1 METPD
6 VNLLIIDPQNDF
18 YLNPPDAI
26 GALPVPGS
34 DRDITNIVK
43 MLNKLKQPTKI
54 YVSLDTHTRN
64 HIANASL
71 WKIVDIENMS
81 EDNKKKFIGKSPP
94 SCTSVAHELSESQ
107 TTNESATI
115 QEVADGMVEKWIGTP
130 FSETVL
136 TEEQKPLLKQKLV
149 IEPNFEK
156 IGSLTRNEKDVL
168 TKWFEYYYEEVTKKN
183 GLTLWADHCIEETR
197 GHDVVHELK
206 SKLDVFENVEY
217 HIKGQN
223 FLTEMFSIM
232 KADVVYDSLDP
243 RIMREFSQNEREV
256 LDKYAYT
263 GSVGTGLFKD
273 LPKTDTSLIKNRKS
287 DVPDHVYLKT
297 GFNAQLFEKLCE
309 EGRPIVICGE
319 ALTHCVLNSFVDI
332 ITELEKKNKTNEIWL
347 IANASSPIPGTEKP
361 AIQKYKANVL
371 DKSGSLKTFIKFKKI
386 NDEGELEALLSF
398 EEFLSISGL
407 QKSTGGKRQTR
418 RVKLFS
424 KHASKRKNKKIIK
437 SKTNKQFKMLFARVN
452 KKYTRAKH

>member
-1 METPD
+1 MENSD

-18 YLNPPDAI
+18 YFNPPAAI

-43 MLNKLKQPTKI
+43 MLNKLNPTTKI

-71 WKIVDIENMS
+71 WKIVDIEDMS
-81 EDNKKKFIGKSPP
+81 KDDKEKFIGKSPP
-94 SCTSVAHELSESQ
+94 SCTSVTH
-107 TTNESATI
+107 
-115 QEVADGMVEKWIGTP
+115 DEKWIGTP
-130 FSETVL
+130 FVAAVL
-136 TEEQKPLLKQKLV
+136 SEEQKPLLNKTLV

-156 IGSLTRNEKDVL
+156 IGSLKRDEEVVL
-168 TKWFEYYYEEVTKKN
+168 KKWFEYYYEEVTNKN

-197 GHDVVHELK
+197 GHDVVPELK
-206 SKLDVFENVEY
+206 SKLNDFTNVEY

-223 FLTEMFSIM
+223 CLTEMFSIM
-232 KADVVYDSLDP
+232 KADVVYGSLEP
-243 RIMREFSQNEREV
+243 RIVKQFSQTEREV

-273 LPKTDTSLIKNRKS
+273 LPKTDTSLIKNPKA
-287 DVPDHVYLKT
+287 DVPDHVYLNT
-297 GFNAQLFEKLCE
+297 GFNTQLFEKLCE

-332 ITELEKKNKTNEIWL
+332 ITELEKKKKTNEIWL
-347 IANASSPIPGTEKP
+347 IANASSPIPGAEQH
-361 AIQKYKANVL
+361 AIKQYKANVL
-371 DKSGSLKTFIKFKKI
+371 DKSGSLKPFIKFKKI
-386 NDEGELEALLSF
+386 NDEGELEAVLSF

-424 KHASKRKNKKIIK
+424 KHASKRKNKKLIK
-437 SKTNKQFKMLFARVN
+437 SKTNKRFKMLFARVN